1 MGKIIND
8 FLSKPIPPEVW
19 HYTNLT
25 GFEGIVSSARIWA
38 TEAHHTT
45 DETEFVH
52 ARDVASRYL
61 EQLHPVDE
69 SMARAKQS
77 AQDIVARAFDHG
89 ALSPDQ
95 AEVFVASFCEKDDLE
110 SQWTGYA
117 DGGRGV
123 SLSFD
128 LRKVRQPDE
137 IGCGVT
143 FAPCLYET
151 DEKEQMIEDALSS
164 WVNTFCEL
172 HKKTG
177 SQQWAAERLC
187 EWLIDHG
194 PRLDKAALFKSNQQE
209 FQRQLHTSLTRTVFD
224 LLRIASHCKN
234 HAFYVE
240 AEWRLALPHTRR
252 KAMKY
257 SEILY
262 RGPNGAIPYVA
273 HNLFFDRLPLVR
285 VRIGPACENIDQ
297 IRDVLK
303 RYGYDVPVERST
315 LPTRAASDAL
325 PASQSSQPT
334 L

>member
-1 MGKIIND
+1 MGKLVKD

-19 HYTNLT
+19 HYTNLA
-25 GFEGIVSSARIWA
+25 GFEGILSSARIWA

-61 EQLHPVDE
+61 ERLHPVDE

-77 AQDIVARAFDHG
+77 AQDIVARAFDDG
-89 ALSPDQ
+89 ALSPDR
-95 AEVFVASFCEKDDLE
+95 AEIFVASFCEKDDLG
-110 SQWTGYA
+110 SQWTKYA
-117 DGGRGV
+117 DEGRGV

-128 LRKVRQPDE
+128 LRRIRPSDQTDS
-137 IGCGVT
+137 GVT
-143 FAPCLYET
+143 FAPCLYEQ
-151 DEKEQMIEDALSS
+151 DEKERMIEDALSS
-164 WVNTFCEL
+164 WINTFYEL

-194 PRLDKAALFKSNQQE
+194 PRLDKAALLKSNQEE
-209 FQRQLHTSLTRTVFD
+209 FRRQLHPSLTRTVFD
-224 LLRIASHCKN
+224 LLRIASHCKS
-234 HAFYVE
+234 HDFYPE
-240 AEWRLALPHTRR
+240 AEWRLALPHTRG

-257 SEILY
+257 SEVLY
-262 RGPNGAIPYVA
+262 RGTDGAIPYVA

-297 IRDVLK
+297 IKDVLK

-315 LPTRAASDAL
+315 IPTRAA
-325 PASQSSQPT
+325 ASIQK
-334 L
+334 